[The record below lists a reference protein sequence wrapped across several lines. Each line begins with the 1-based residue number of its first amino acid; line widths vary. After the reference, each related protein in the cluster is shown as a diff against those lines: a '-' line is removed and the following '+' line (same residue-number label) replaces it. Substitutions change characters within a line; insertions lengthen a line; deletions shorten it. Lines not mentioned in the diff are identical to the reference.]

1 MAIENA
7 LLFKAGQVAYQEIKD
22 RGFSPERIGT
32 IAGASGGPKWLV
44 LSQLDRVIL
53 REIVPRLQGPIHLVG
68 SSIGA
73 WRMACYAQSDPLAAI
88 DRFEQAYVE
97 QTYSEKPDVE
107 EISTR
112 SREVLNALLG
122 LEGASQ
128 IVAHPVFRTHIL
140 TVRSRGITAS
150 DNRKLLGLGLMLA
163 AASNLVSRRML
174 GLFFERGLFFD
185 QRELPPCYDVSGF
198 PLQRIPLTE
207 RNVGDAIIASGS
219 IPMVLNGVEHLN
231 GAIPGVYR
239 DGGVIDY
246 HLDIPLS
253 EPDRLTLFPH
263 FFEQII
269 PGWFDKSLPWR
280 KANAEHT
287 DRTILICPSPAF
299 VARLPNSK
307 VPDRND
313 FKNMSES
320 QRISC
325 WQEVVS
331 QCNQLAD
338 ELAEVLETGSMAARL
353 QPL

>member
-107 EISTR
+107 EITTR